1 VKSIKV
7 FGLVAAFL
15 LSSCV
20 TLLPNVWAANALN
33 SVVMAGKQRMLS
45 QRVLKAYAQL
55 GLDVVSDKARV
66 ILATSLGELKTSNFA
81 LREQIQGKNV
91 LDLQTQE
98 ALIAKL
104 SSVTATPATPR
115 SVQQVSE
122 ICEDLLNNA
131 ETVTQAFIKAGAEAP
146 SAIVNLAARQRML
159 SQRAA
164 AAYFTYQIAGKTPEL
179 KARALKSAADFK
191 IAIAAFE
198 DVKTEFPQI
207 AGQIELSRMQMI
219 FLDHALSQI
228 DNPPTRQFATVAT
241 SSERI
246 LTEME
251 SMTAEIAKQIASQQ
265 TAAPATKK

>member
-1 VKSIKV
+1 VKSIQV
-7 FGLVAAFL
+7 LGLIAAFL

-20 TLLPNVWAANALN
+20 TLLPSVWASTALN
-33 SVVMAGKQRMLS
+33 NVAVAGKQRMLS

-55 GLDVVSDKARV
+55 GLDVVPDKARV
-66 ILATSLGELKTSNFA
+66 ILAASLGELKTSNVA
-81 LREQIQGKNV
+81 LRDKIQSKNV
-91 LDLQTQE
+91 PDLQAQE

-104 SSVTATPATPR
+104 SSITATPATPS
-115 SVQQVSE
+115 SVQQAAQ

-146 SAIVNLAARQRML
+146 SAMVNLAARQRML

-191 IAIAAFE
+191 TAIAAFE

-219 FLDHALSQI
+219 FLDNALSQI

-265 TAAPATKK
+265 TTMPTNKK